1 MSLLKRTLVIPFVGW
16 IFLAASL
23 VWAEERVNREIRPAS
38 HMSGTIIAPLET
50 GKQILSSGDKIVVGL
65 AGKFEVK
72 PGDYLEIFQSLSR
85 VSDESPD
92 PSLRR
97 IGLAIF
103 IEKIDERRILC
114 IIDRSA
120 KEVSLGDWVFIVPSR

>member
-1 MSLLKRTLVIPFVGW
+1 MPLLKRTWVIPFVGW
-16 IFLAASL
+16 ICLAASL

-50 GKQILSSGDKIVVGL
+50 GKQILSSGDKVVVGL

-85 VSDESPD
+85 ESDESPD

-97 IGLAIF
+97 IGLAVF
-103 IEKIDERRILC
+103 LEKIDERRILC

-120 KEVSLGDWVFIVPSR
+120 KEVSVGDWVFIVPSR